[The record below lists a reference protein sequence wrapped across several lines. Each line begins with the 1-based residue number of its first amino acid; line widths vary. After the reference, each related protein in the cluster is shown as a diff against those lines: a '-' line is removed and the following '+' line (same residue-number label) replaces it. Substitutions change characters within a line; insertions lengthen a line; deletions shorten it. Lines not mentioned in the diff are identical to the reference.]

1 MSTPATVVV
10 SILGFIAL
18 FYINLYAGS
27 YRMRRA
33 ASAFLGA
40 LVQEHYADA
49 HALLTSKF
57 QEMVPREDFEGF
69 LAARG
74 VRSIARFVRSLGDF
88 SIGTDRGTVKPL
100 LLRNDGVNFPVELAM
115 RREGMAWRVA
125 SIDVQIRLASA
136 PPVRAAND
144 PDLSRIQVRV
154 SPSYWSAFR
163 ANLRMLFYSPVG
175 CVLSVAFPLGGGYMM
190 YRWHALGGVP
200 SIPDLVIAIA
210 ALLFAPL
217 YVALMVFL
225 TRRNEIARGPF
236 TYAFDSEGFHV
247 TTGAGSF
254 SKPWP
259 EIPRVT
265 ESAGFMFVFVAPRVA
280 HGIPLETLR
289 DAGCLSAIRALVA
302 AHPRPAQR

>member
-33 ASAFLGA
+33 ASAFLDA
-40 LVQEHYADA
+40 LVQERYADA

-57 QEMVPREDFEGF
+57 QEMVPRQDFEGF

-88 SIGTDRGTVKPL
+88 SIGADRGTVKPV
-100 LLRNDGVNFPVELAM
+100 LLREDGVHFPIELAM
-115 RREGMAWRVA
+115 RRAGMAWRVA
-125 SIDVQIRLASA
+125 SIDVQLRLASA
-136 PPVRAAND
+136 PVVHAAND
-144 PDLSRIQVRV
+144 PDQSRVEVRV

-163 ANLRMLFYSPVG
+163 ANLRMLFYSPLG
-175 CVLSVAFPLGGGYMM
+175 SLLSILFPLGGGYAI
-190 YRWHALGGVP
+190 YRWSTHGGAP
-200 SIPDLVIAIA
+200 SIPDLVIAVA

-225 TRRNEIARGPF
+225 LRRNEIARGPF

-265 ESAGFMFVFVAPRVA
+265 ESAGFMFVFVGPRIA

-289 DAGCLSAIRALVA
+289 DSGCLNAVRVLVA
-302 AHPRPAQR
+302 ARTRPS